1 MALNHD
7 QSASWSDV
15 AYTGNQIE
23 RSGNTDPISWAD
35 IEKALDPSLGRKSE
49 YSAVSQP
56 DHLLCDPAQT
66 SDEAEISSPIF
77 NENLQEPNATESP
90 RSPKLNTS
98 LLRVLGN
105 LTQKKN
111 TADAAHPEREQLPAA
126 VEPTIE
132 AKSDIGLALKP
143 GQEVH
148 KPGQVARA
156 IVRLQAAI
164 TSPIGLLDLNPPTR
178 SEFPHADSIGLTSDT
193 SYQPSDDLLAP
204 SPSSGSRPRSAIE
217 RLAAQRRA
225 LPATVELPQPEPVTK
240 VESKP
245 SVSRKRISA
254 RPTERTTTD
263 PRPLDDPFQYVSGQ
277 QQIFNEKYD
286 VDNCKYG
293 RTTHLPDG
301 SVVKMHTASD
311 NSTLKRTTGENGANS
326 TCVHDPYGRL
336 VIEQK
341 TNELGEWE
349 FSQLSYNDSKGVRP
363 FPSQKLTIYSDGS
376 MTKFKFSPMGHVESQ
391 DRYA

>member
-7 QSASWSDV
+7 HSANWSDV
-15 AYTGNQIE
+15 AYTGNKIDS
-23 RSGNTDPISWAD
+23 SGNTEPISWAD
-35 IEKALDPSLGRKSE
+35 IEKALDPNLGRRADEHVFSDPRQPADTGTSYPGGPSFSE
-49 YSAVSQP
+49 SLEEPSVKEQP
-56 DHLLCDPAQT
+56 
-66 SDEAEISSPIF
+66 
-77 NENLQEPNATESP
+77 P
-90 RSPKLNTS
+90 RLNTS

-105 LTQKKN
+105 LTQKKD
-111 TADAAHPEREQLPAA
+111 TTETGDRERLPAIE
-126 VEPTIE
+126 EPIVE
-132 AKSDIGLALKP
+132 AKSDIGLALAP
-143 GQEVH
+143 GQEIH

-164 TSPIGLLDLNPPTR
+164 ASPVGLLDLAPPQHTDVV
-178 SEFPHADSIGLTSDT
+178 HADSIGLASDLQF
-193 SYQPSDDLLAP
+193 QPLEALLPPATGP
-204 SPSSGSRPRSAIE
+204 RPRSAIE

-225 LPATVELPQPEPVTK
+225 LPELPQPEPP
-240 VESKP
+240 VEVAQKP
-245 SVSRKRISA
+245 SAPRERISA
-254 RPTERTTTD
+254 RPTERRSTE

-277 QQIFNEKYD
+277 HKIFNEKYD

-301 SVVKMHTASD
+301 STVKVHTAAD